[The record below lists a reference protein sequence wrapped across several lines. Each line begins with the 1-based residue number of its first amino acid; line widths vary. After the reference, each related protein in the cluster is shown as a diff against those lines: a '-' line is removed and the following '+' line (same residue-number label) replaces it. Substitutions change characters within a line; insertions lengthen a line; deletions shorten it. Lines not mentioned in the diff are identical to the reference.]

1 MEFKAGRSNQALR
14 ISLDAEASGAAGAP
28 VARSFARRRRD
39 RHGRGLRGPLIPA
52 PLPGHRTR
60 SQLFDALV
68 VESADRLRTL
78 WPDALD
84 LVLYLVEE
92 VPGDLEALLA
102 TGDPAPLGTY
112 VQAIPHGAM
121 PDSVMPDSGGAAQ
134 ITIYRHPV
142 EALCDTPGQL
152 RELVHEVLVEQA
164 AGLLGLDPDAVDPSF
179 RRYRGH

>member
-28 VARSFARRRRD
+28 AARSFARRRRD

-102 TGDPAPLGTY
+102 AGDPAPLGTY
-112 VQAIPHGAM
+112 VHATPENAM
-121 PDSVMPDSGGAAQ
+121 PENGGAAQ

-164 AGLLGLDPDAVDPSF
+164 AGLLGMDPDAVDPSF